1 LILGALPLRMSV
13 PDAWKILS
21 TDSASWLEGPTPHGF
36 VRIQLSVVL
45 QATREATGSPVTFS
59 GSTLAL
65 REKGAE
71 KEAAASSGKI
81 EVVPLHSLGVAAK
94 AMERRE
100 VYEGNTLGFDGEPQ
114 PAKMMDWSIEVYV
127 PQDMNYT
134 LDLLHFVALTDKQY
148 QQDKD
153 FLQQILS
160 TLHYDAAKGLL
171 D

>member
-1 LILGALPLRMSV
+1 
-13 PDAWKILS
+13 
-21 TDSASWLEGPTPHGF
+21 
-36 VRIQLSVVL
+36 
-45 QATREATGSPVTFS
+45 
-59 GSTLAL
+59 
-65 REKGAE
+65 
-71 KEAAASSGKI
+71 
-81 EVVPLHSLGVAAK
+81 
-94 AMERRE
+94 MERRE

-134 LDLLHFVALTDKQY
+134 LDLLHFVALTYKQY

-153 FLQQILS
+153 FLQQILA